1 MEFICSNVV
10 FNIVRY
16 YELENDL
23 LVGMDGEKLVIE
35 LLFKLSYKLLD
46 NILQKRVSICVGK

>member
-1 MEFICSNVV
+1 MEFIFSNVV
-10 FNIVRY
+10 LSIVR

-46 NILQKRVSICVGK
+46 NVLQKRVSICVGK